1 MFFSFSISRGAIGI
15 LIGALMFAIG
25 SPSWATDP
33 LSLADAQRI
42 AVGRAQQLFALDAL
56 ATATGEQAVS
66 AGQLPD
72 PVLKLGIDNLP
83 VNGPDQYLPV
93 LDFVTRRIGVAQD
106 LPSAQKRALR
116 RERFERSAKRVQA
129 QRQLSMANVQRD
141 TALAWLD
148 RYYSQATRALLAQQI
163 DEAQLQ
169 VQAAEVAFRS
179 GRGSQA
185 DVFAARAAAIGL
197 EDRLSE
203 IDRQFRSAGLLL
215 TRWVGADVAQRTL
228 TGVPPWQSTPVEAD
242 ISSVHLLPYPDLQII
257 GAEREA
263 AVTEVRLA
271 QANKESDWSVEVSYS
286 QRGPAYSDML
296 FFGVSIPLQWDRK
309 NRQDREVA
317 AAMAM
322 VDESAARYEDAVRG
336 REAEVHSWINDW
348 QSGKERVAR
357 YRDSLIP
364 TTQQRTAA
372 ALTSYSTGKSDLS
385 AVLNARREE
394 IDVQIQALAL
404 ERDTARA
411 WAQLKFLIPDQGTS
425 AQTKDKP

>member
-1 MFFSFSISRGAIGI
+1 MFFLFSISRGAIGI
-15 LIGALMFAIG
+15 LIGTLMFAIG
-25 SPSWATDP
+25 LSSWAADP
-33 LSLADAQRI
+33 LSMADAQRI
-42 AVGRAQQLFALDAL
+42 AVGRSQQLFALDAL
-56 ATATGEQAVS
+56 ATAAGEQAVS

-116 RERFERSAKRVQA
+116 RERFERSAKRVLA

-242 ISSVHLLPYPDLQII
+242 ISSAHLQQYPDLQVI

-286 QRGPAYSDML
+286 QRGPTYSDML

-317 AAMAM
+317 AAVAM
-322 VDESAARYEDAVRG
+322 VDESTARYEDAMRV
-336 REAEVHSWINDW
+336 READFRNRLNDW

-364 TTQQRTAA
+364 TTQQRTVA

>member
-1 MFFSFSISRGAIGI
+1 MFFPFSISRGATGI
-15 LIGALMFAIG
+15 LIGALIFAIG
-25 SPSWATDP
+25 LPSWSADP

-42 AVGRAQQLFALDAL
+42 AVGRSQQLFALDAL
-56 ATATGEQAVS
+56 AAAVGEQAVS

-148 RYYSQATRALLAQQI
+148 RYYTQATRELLAQQI
-163 DEAQLQ
+163 NEAQLQ
-169 VQAAEVAFRS
+169 VQAADVAFRG
-179 GRGSQA
+179 GRGGQA
-185 DVFAARAAAIGL
+185 DVFAARAAVIGL

-203 IDRQFRSAGLLL
+203 SDRQFRSAGLLL
-215 TRWVGADVAQRTL
+215 ARWVGADVAQRIPI
-228 TGVPPWQSTPVEAD
+228 GVPPWRSTPMEAD
-242 ISSVHLLPYPDLQII
+242 ISDAYLMQHPDLLLI

-263 AVTEVRLA
+263 ADTEVRLA
-271 QANKESDWSVEVSYS
+271 QANKESDWSVEAGFS
-286 QRGPAYSDML
+286 QRGPGYSDML
-296 FFGVSIPLQWDRK
+296 FFGVSIPLQWDQK
-309 NRQDREVA
+309 NRQDREVSA
-317 AAMAM
+317 ALAMA
-322 VDESAARYEDAVRG
+322 DESAARYEDAMRS
-336 REAEVHSWINDW
+336 REAEVRSWLNDW

-364 TTQQRTAA
+364 TTQQRTAS
-372 ALTSYSTGKSDLS
+372 ALTSYSSGKSDLTI
-385 AVLNARREE
+385 VLNARRDE
-394 IDVQIQALAL
+394 IDVRIQALAL
-404 ERDTARA
+404 EKDTARA
-411 WAQLKFLIPDQGTS
+411 WAQLKFLTPDQSTL
-425 AQTKDKP
+425 AKTKDQQ

>member
-1 MFFSFSISRGAIGI
+1 MFFLFSISRGAIGI
-15 LIGALMFAIG
+15 LIVALMFALG
-25 SPSWATDP
+25 APSWAADP

-42 AVGRAQQLFALDAL
+42 AAGRSQQLFALDAL
-56 ATATGEQAVS
+56 AVAAGEQAVS
-66 AGQLPD
+66 AGQLPN

-148 RYYSQATRALLAQQI
+148 RYYSQATRALLAQLI

-364 TTQQRTAA
+364 ITQQRTAA

-394 IDVQIQALAL
+394 INVQIQALAL

-425 AQTKDKP
+425 AQAKDKP